1 MKKRY
6 KENCKREYKG
16 INFENCGDPLTPN
29 IIGAFHYGARLPR
42 DYEDFLC
49 KINGGIPDKNV
60 FEWGEEGEGD
70 IITEFWGASVG
81 NCTGYEHRDRG
92 KIIPSRMIVI
102 AGAMEGNLVVM
113 SLKNPD
119 RGKVYHLNSSFDSS
133 INDPENVGSDLLTF
147 VANSFDEFLS
157 MLYPES
163 EIDISAYE
171 KDGAKV
177 E

>member
-1 MKKRY
+1 MDNMK
-6 KENCKREYKG
+6 EYKG
-16 INFENCGDPLTPN
+16 INFKNCGDPLTPR

-60 FEWGEEGEGD
+60 FDCEWEGKGD
-70 IITEFWGASVG
+70 IISDFWGASVFNTARMVG
-81 NCTGYEHRDRG
+81 GYSG
-92 KIIPSRMIVI
+92 IVIPSRMIVI
-102 AGAMEGNLVVM
+102 ASATEGNLVVM

-119 RGKVYHLNSSFDSS
+119 RGKIYHLNSSFDSS

-171 KDGAKV
+171 KDCPKV
-177 E
+177 K